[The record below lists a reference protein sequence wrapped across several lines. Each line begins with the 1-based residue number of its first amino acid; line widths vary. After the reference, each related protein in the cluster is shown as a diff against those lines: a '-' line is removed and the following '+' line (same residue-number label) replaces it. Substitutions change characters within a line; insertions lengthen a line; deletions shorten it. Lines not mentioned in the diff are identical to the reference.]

1 DLVPILERL
10 EFQGEEIKAL
20 REAMEQGFSKVW
32 DELKAQRES
41 TERGFSKVWDD
52 LKAQRESTERGFSKV
67 WDELKAQREELK
79 AQREAMEQGFS
90 KVWDELKTQ
99 RDELKAQREA
109 MEQGFQNMWDEMK
122 ELRKSQNRLHRR
134 MDKHEAFWRKI
145 GGEELELHS
154 LMWFQGVLN
163 AKGFPSDNLKW
174 GVKFE
179 DPQRR
184 LGTSEI
190 EIDLFQEN
198 PLLVVEV
205 TSFVDSLDKLL
216 RFVKKIKFI
225 REKYGKT
232 PKAVFITYRI
242 AKEIEEAFMEIQK
255 ANEIELIT
263 IGRKLDF
270 SFLDEDEED

>member
-1 DLVPILERL
+1 
-10 EFQGEEIKAL
+10 
-20 REAMEQGFSKVW
+20 
-32 DELKAQRES
+32 
-41 TERGFSKVWDD
+41 
-52 LKAQRESTERGFSKV
+52 
-67 WDELKAQREELK
+67 
-79 AQREAMEQGFS
+79 
-90 KVWDELKTQ
+90 
-99 RDELKAQREA
+99 